1 MSDDNTQGGA
11 EPSPASAGSQPVA
24 WIAVFD
30 GHDADGEF
38 VWADRGRA
46 MEWASARQG
55 VTIAPLYLQPQ
66 PTLTDAERE
75 AIESCI
81 WDYEQCD
88 DDEGCANMV
97 STLRGLLERLK

>member
-1 MSDDNTQGGA
+1 
-11 EPSPASAGSQPVA
+11 
-24 WIAVFD
+24 
-30 GHDADGEF
+30 
-38 VWADRGRA
+38 
-46 MEWASARQG
+46 